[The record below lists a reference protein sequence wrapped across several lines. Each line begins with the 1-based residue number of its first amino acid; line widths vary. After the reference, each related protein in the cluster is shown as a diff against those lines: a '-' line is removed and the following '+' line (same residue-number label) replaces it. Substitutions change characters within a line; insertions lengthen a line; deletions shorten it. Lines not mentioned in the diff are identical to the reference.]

1 MKKILFTLCALSIL
15 LPAFSADYTE
25 NVKYMNQS
33 ESFAGFS
40 KRLPQTNEFKE
51 LKKPVKVTKETYY
64 DDFLDEFDE
73 NGFRKEKP
81 VSTEK
86 KVIKHIKDYDGKT
99 VKQYEGTSK
108 PMTYD
113 LFPKSFEDA
122 NNNMMPV
129 GLPAMF

>member
-1 MKKILFTLCALSIL
+1 MKKLFLTLCALSIV
-15 LPAFSADYTE
+15 LPVFSADYAE

-33 ESFAGFS
+33 QGFAGFN
-40 KRLPQTNEFKE
+40 KRLPQANEFKE
-51 LKKPVKVTKETYY
+51 LKKPTKITKDDYY
-64 DDFLDEFDE
+64 DDFLDEFDSD
-73 NGFRKEKP
+73 GFRKEKP

-113 LFPKSFEDA
+113 LFPKSFDDA
-122 NNNMMPV
+122 NNMMMPV